1 MEHKKH
7 HIVPYITHMWVWV
20 ALLVL
25 TVITVSAV
33 LVDLKN
39 FVVFAALLIATIK
52 STIVVVYFMHLKFD
66 SKILAIMLGL
76 TMVVF
81 ITFILLTFVDYS
93 FR

>member
-1 MEHKKH
+1 
-7 HIVPYITHMWVWV
+7 MWVWV
-20 ALLVL
+20 ALLIL

-39 FVVFAALLIATIK
+39 FIVFAALFIATIK
-52 STIVVVYFMHLKFD
+52 ATIVAVYFMHLKFE
-66 SKILAIMLGL
+66 SKIISIMLIL

-93 FR
+93 YR

>member
-7 HIVPYITHMWVWV
+7 HISSFISHMWVWV
-20 ALLVL
+20 ALLIL

-39 FVVFAALLIATIK
+39 FIVFAALFIATIK
-52 STIVVVYFMHLKFD
+52 ATIVAVYFMHLKFE
-66 SKILAIMLGL
+66 SKIISIMLIL

-93 FR
+93 YR